1 MVDSRI
7 NRSIQDPVDSAY
19 SVDSTETV
27 KSTCLTA
34 QSTCLT
40 AQVPAE
46 LVAHARRRAQERYCT
61 VSQYLRDLIVR
72 DRDTATT
79 APAPA
84 MTEDDGKLIST
95 AKLRSMRRRGG
106 AK

>member
-1 MVDSRI
+1 M
-7 NRSIQDPVDSAY
+7 
-19 SVDSTETV
+19 
-27 KSTCLTA
+27 K
-34 QSTCLT
+34 STCLT

-46 LVAHARRRAQERYCT
+46 LVVHARRRAKERFCT
-61 VSQYLRDLIVR
+61 VSQYVRDLIAR

-95 AKLRSMRRRGG
+95 SKLRSLRRRGG